1 MNSLDCKLLGKTNGI
16 DTLQIVKKC
25 QPDLILMDIMLP
37 DVNGIEIFYQ
47 LQQDPLTSS
56 IPVVAM
62 TALAMFEEQ
71 EQIQE
76 AGFHG
81 CIIKPFFK
89 IILLEL
95 NKIIFEIKYI
105 HVWIFLFINLN
116 FSDVR
121 LI

>member
-1 MNSLDCKLLGKTNGI
+1 MIIPEVSYAEKQQRPLILAVEDNEDNLLIVNYVVNSLDCKLLGKTNGI
-16 DTLQIVKKC
+16 DTLQIAKKC

-71 EQIQE
+71 EQIPGQT
-76 AGFHG
+76 HL
-81 CIIKPFFK
+81 K
-89 IILLEL
+89 L
-95 NKIIFEIKYI
+95 
-105 HVWIFLFINLN
+105 
-116 FSDVR
+116 S
-121 LI
+121 